1 MAADTISA
9 VGKDRHLL
17 DGSKRNG
24 RVGNS
29 PNYVKT
35 NIVNKGFLYSSPI
48 ANITTGSK
56 NSSLGIRHYELRT
69 PLRLTGES
77 LESQKGVQ
85 RGERWYYVFEHG
97 GNILIKTKLP

>member
-1 MAADTISA
+1 MEACHSAKPVLLLTVADTISA

-29 PNYVKT
+29 PNYVRT

-48 ANITTGSK
+48 ARITTGSK
-56 NSSLGIRHYELRT
+56 NSSLEI
-69 PLRLTGES
+69 
-77 LESQKGVQ
+77 
-85 RGERWYYVFEHG
+85 
-97 GNILIKTKLP
+97 